1 MGHTRG
7 PRRSDGLTDRRPV
20 LLHCTTSSADE
31 HVLLYCC
38 TADEHVQYCWT
49 VRARHRGI
57 GTPAH
62 PSHTRELQL
71 RRPSDSRQIRVARR
85 APEAFHLHRPNP
97 SRAPRVTYLG
107 VALDQRVHVCPPRH
121 VQRRLAWCTH
131 THTLIR
137 PHPHPHAR
145 TRLRTRTRMHAHAPR
160 PAPSGLVHAKPGVLS
175 STSTQRRLSTY
186 TRGRQQTSIRA
197 QGALAAAPS
206 LLLACRAA
214 SSLLRAPLLHPS
226 WAGPAPSSLRRA
238 HPPHAP

>member
-107 VALDQRVHVCPPRH
+107 VALDQRVHVRPPRH

-131 THTLIR
+131 THTHT
-137 PHPHPHAR
+137 PTSTPA
-145 TRLRTRTRMHAHAPR
+145 RMHTPTHTHTHAC
-160 PAPSGLVHAKPGVLS
+160 A
-175 STSTQRRLSTY
+175 
-186 TRGRQQTSIRA
+186 
-197 QGALAAAPS
+197 
-206 LLLACRAA
+206 RAA
-214 SSLLRAPLLHPS
+214 SSAVWPGACKTRRPQQHVHTAAPQHLYT
-226 WAGPAPSSLRRA
+226 WASADVY
-238 HPPHAP
+238 